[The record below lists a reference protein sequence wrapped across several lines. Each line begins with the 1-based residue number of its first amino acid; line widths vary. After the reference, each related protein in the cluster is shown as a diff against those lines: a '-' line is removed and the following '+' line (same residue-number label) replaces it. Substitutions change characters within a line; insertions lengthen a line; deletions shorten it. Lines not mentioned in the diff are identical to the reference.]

1 MQIDVVEPGIVTE
14 PEDLLKMPIKRIRN
28 LALSF
33 AMEEVVELP
42 VNRFLGNALDEDK
55 MASMVDPSLYRKR
68 A

>member
-1 MQIDVVEPGIVTE
+1 MEVLYVHYSDVLEEPARQAE
-14 PEDLLKMPIKRIRN
+14 R
-28 LALSF
+28 
-33 AMEEVVELP
+33 